1 MIKGKGARAK
11 DMRPSLWSI
20 VFIRIILIIFAL
32 SVTSQSVISGTPLVV
47 LDAGSS
53 NAYSG
58 ILVATFIAAMLV
70 ARFFSGRL
78 VDAFSRKAGIL
89 LGGLFIVIGS
99 GISIFFSSLEVL
111 LVSRALQG
119 VGFAVSHTG
128 TSSAA
133 ADVLPRER
141 LGEGISF
148 LGLGQAVSMAVGPSL
163 AIFLVAI
170 GSSQALS
177 WGIGSMGVFILILG
191 CFVDYEKNPQS
202 LPGTAGYRVVWEK
215 RARSAA
221 AAKAAE
227 RGAQKEAERSTELAK
242 GEERK
247 RFSLFTNL
255 FERSATSGAIP
266 ALFVAFSMPIFISYT
281 TLYAKT
287 LGYENP
293 GVFFFVAA
301 VTAILVRLLSSRIMD
316 TVSPIKIMSVSIFAG
331 ILTCLGVYFIHNE
344 VAYWVLGLGYG
355 ICLGLIIPVLNSI
368 VIKVAPPHRYGP
380 ANAYL
385 FFMYDVG
392 IGVGALLWGFVLD
405 AYGYGA
411 IFVGVTFFMAASL
424 VLAKVL
430 YPKKELEGEPD
441 IISEQ

>member
-1 MIKGKGARAK
+1 MIKGKSARAK
-11 DMRPSLWSI
+11 DTRPSLWSI

-53 NAYSG
+53 NTYSG

-99 GISIFFSSLEVL
+99 GISIFFPSLEVL

-191 CFVDYEKNPQS
+191 CFVNYEKNPQS
-202 LPGTAGYRVVWEK
+202 LPETAGYRVVWEK
-215 RARSAA
+215 STRGAA
-221 AAKAAE
+221 AAKASE
-227 RGAQKEAERSTELAK
+227 RRAQKEAECSTESAK
-242 GEERK
+242 REGRK
-247 RFSLFTNL
+247 RFSLFTSL

-293 GVFFFVAA
+293 GIFFFVAA

-331 ILTCLGVYFIHNE
+331 ILTCLGVYFIQNE
-344 VAYWVLGLGYG
+344 VAYWALGFGYG

-424 VLAKVL
+424 ILAKAL